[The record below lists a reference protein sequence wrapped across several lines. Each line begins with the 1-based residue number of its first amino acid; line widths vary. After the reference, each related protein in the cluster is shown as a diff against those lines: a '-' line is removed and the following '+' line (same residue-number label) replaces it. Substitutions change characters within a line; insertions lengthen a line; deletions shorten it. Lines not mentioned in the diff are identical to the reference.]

1 MSEIVIY
8 RQSIVYVVKTIANQC
23 ILREGSAKERG
34 YLIN

>member
-23 ILREGSAKERG
+23 ILREDSAKETG
-34 YLIN
+34 CLTN